1 MTSPTERSHIDP
13 SHVEPLL
20 DDRYELVERLGEG
33 GMGDVYRAID
43 RRDGRAVAIKL
54 LHAGS
59 MKEQSRMMRE
69 AESTTRIQHANV
81 VDAYEA
87 GVIDEHTCY
96 LVLELL
102 EGESMAERIRR
113 GVPLERAYRWLDQLA
128 EALSA
133 VHAAGVV
140 HRDVKPANVFVLDG
154 DETIKLIDFGLSKA
168 KQDDTVSEAG
178 EIIGTPGYLAP
189 EQVLDQHVDART
201 DVHAF
206 AVTAFELI
214 TGERAFGGH
223 FDEAIMAVLGRLPAP
238 AAHHR
243 AGVSMQV
250 DAVLRKALA
259 KDPAKRY
266 ADAAELLEA
275 WRAAV
280 PNERAA

>member
-1 MTSPTERSHIDP
+1 MTSPVDE
-13 SHVEPLL
+13 LL
-20 DDRYELVERLGEG
+20 DDRYDLVERLGEG
-33 GMGDVYRAID
+33 GMGDVYRAFD
-43 RRDGRAVAIKL
+43 RRDRRWVAIKL
-54 LHAGS
+54 LHADS
-59 MKEQSRMMRE
+59 SKKQRRMVRE
-69 AESTTRIQHANV
+69 AESTTRIQHPNV
-81 VDAYEA
+81 IEAFEA
-87 GVIDEHTCY
+87 GVLDEHTCY

-102 EGESMAERIRR
+102 EGESMATRLKR
-113 GVPLERAYRWLDQLA
+113 GVPLHLAYRWLDQLA

-140 HRDVKPANVFVLDG
+140 HRDLKPANVFVLSG
-154 DETIKLIDFGLSKA
+154 DESVKLIDFGLSKA

-189 EQVLDQHVDART
+189 EQVLDQTVDART

-206 AVTAFELI
+206 AVTAFEII
-214 TGERAFGGH
+214 TGRRAFGGH
-223 FDEAIMAVLGRLPAP
+223 FDEAIMAVLGRQPP
-238 AAHHR
+238 AAGFHR
-243 AGVSMQV
+243 AGVSGKV
-250 DAVLRKALA
+250 DEVLRKALA